1 MIGEEAGYDLS
12 CVGLTSAQYYGT
24 YVRSRVGA
32 VGVAGF
38 RIDATV
44 VVALAAASGSRSRRS
59 ASRSR
64 VLWHTTDLRSRLSTT
79 DGLDDLLRYYV
90 LTDVIAFV
98 IREMDDRCTVRDSD
112 SRREMDDR

>member
-64 VLWHTTDLRSRLSTT
+64 VLWHTTDQRSPISSLELTVSMI
-79 DGLDDLLRYYV
+79 YYV

>member
-44 VVALAAASGSRSRRS
+44 VVAALGRPASGSE
-59 ASRSR
+59 SR
-64 VLWHTTDLRSRLSTT
+64 VGPRSTIYDIL
-79 DGLDDLLRYYV
+79 
-90 LTDVIAFV
+90 
-98 IREMDDRCTVRDSD
+98 
-112 SRREMDDR
+112 

>member
-44 VVALAAASGSRSRRS
+44 VVAAAGGPRLGRSRES
-59 ASRSR
+59 VR
-64 VLWHTTDLRSRLSTT
+64 V
-79 DGLDDLLRYYV
+79 V
-90 LTDVIAFV
+90 LYDI
-98 IREMDDRCTVRDSD
+98 
-112 SRREMDDR
+112 

>member
-44 VVALAAASGSRSRRS
+44 VVAALAARVWVGRS
-59 ASRSR
+59 
-64 VLWHTTDLRSRLSTT
+64 
-79 DGLDDLLRYYV
+79 
-90 LTDVIAFV
+90 
-98 IREMDDRCTVRDSD
+98 E
-112 SRREMDDR
+112 RRESVRVVLYDIY

>member
-44 VVALAAASGSRSRRS
+44 IVALAAASGSRSRDGPRRVVESYAIHRHPPVS
-59 ASRSR
+59 ASLEVSMIYF
-64 VLWHTTDLRSRLSTT
+64 VF
-79 DGLDDLLRYYV
+79 
-90 LTDVIAFV
+90 TDVIAFV
-98 IREMDDRCTVRDSD
+98 IREMDDR
-112 SRREMDDR
+112 